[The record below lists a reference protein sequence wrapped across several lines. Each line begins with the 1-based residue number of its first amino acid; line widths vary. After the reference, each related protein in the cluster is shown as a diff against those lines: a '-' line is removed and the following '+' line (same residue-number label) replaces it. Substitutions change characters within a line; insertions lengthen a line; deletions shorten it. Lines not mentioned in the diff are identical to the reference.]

1 MRLNRASTDDP
12 LKYHTLLLLLRRSIL
27 VLPMLLR
34 SLENW
39 SWHTPK
45 RITEEAAAAA
55 DSSQQQQQH
64 KHASFTDRRC
74 LPRPLK
80 TS

>member
-45 RITEEAAAAA
+45 RITEEAAARAA
-55 DSSQQQQQH
+55 AANSQQQQQR
-64 KHASFTDRRC
+64 KHAPSYTDRRC
-74 LPRPLK
+74 LQE
-80 TS
+80 S